1 MSKIVPVYSEST
13 KQLFVP
19 GFEPFVMSVENE
31 VVLTA
36 PLRLGARV
44 SLLGVSHIQ
53 RLVNEGIF
61 DLTDSVDP
69 INARVEAL
77 VFRLANGQFI
87 KIDKLDTEDF
97 TPVFSFKSSETAS
110 ELNLEEVCSVPLGG
124 VLHDVAGAAIF
135 QNGLPDAVF
144 VKLVGRL
151 EPSTSHVQVN
161 GQIEWS
167 APFAEGETAPLE
179 LVGYFLATERMNAN
193 RRPRTEAKGV
203 QDFSSVVEPEAG
215 ETETA
220 PTDGEY
226 KYGTETTQVVADS
239 EVNWTD
245 AAVAQA
251 RADAKPAY
259 VAPRVRLEMGS
270 HGVIVLELN
279 EERAPLST
287 ANFIDYVNAG
297 HYDGLLFHR
306 VIPGFMIQGG
316 GFDKEFKQKPAGKE
330 LENEATNGL
339 KNVKYSLAMART
351 SAPHSATSQFFINIA
366 DNSFLDHTSPSAQG
380 WGYAVFGKVV
390 EGQDVV
396 DRIAQVKTGRKGY
409 HDDVPLEP
417 VVIEQAVLVK
427 NAE

>member
-1 MSKIVPVYSEST
+1 MSKIVPVYSESS

-19 GFEPFVMSVENE
+19 GFEPFVTTVENE

-53 RLVNEGIF
+53 RLVNEGSF

-69 INARVEAL
+69 INARIDAL

-87 KIDKLDTEDF
+87 KIDHLDTEGL
-97 TPVFSFKSSETAS
+97 TPVFSFKPSETAS
-110 ELNLEEVCSVPLGG
+110 ELTLEEVVNVPLGG
-124 VLHDVAGAAIF
+124 VLHDVGGAAIF

-151 EPSTSHVQVN
+151 EPSTSQVQVN
-161 GQIEWS
+161 GQIEWT

-179 LVGYFLATERMNAN
+179 VVGYFLATERTNAN

-203 QDFSSVVEPEAG
+203 QDFSSVVEPDAA
-215 ETETA
+215 ETDTA
-220 PTDGEY
+220 PAEGEY

-259 VAPRVRLEMGS
+259 VAPRVRLEMGKY
-270 HGVIVLELN
+270 GVIVVELDA
-279 EERAPLST
+279 ERAPLSA
-287 ANFIDYVNAG
+287 ANFIEYVNAG
-297 HYDGLLFHR
+297 HYDGLTFHR

-316 GFDKEFKQKPAGKE
+316 GYDKDFKQVATGKE
-330 LENEATNGL
+330 LENEGTNGL
-339 KNVKYSLAMART
+339 RNDKYTLAMART
-351 SAPHSATSQFFINIA
+351 SAPHSATSQFFINVA
-366 DNSFLDHTSPSAQG
+366 DNTFLNHTSPSAQG

-396 DRIAQVKTGRKGY
+396 DRIAQVKTGRKGF
-409 HDDVPLEP
+409 HDDVPTEP

-427 NAE
+427 PAE